1 MNAAMKSQRLD
12 DVSLMARLYRVVL
25 TDVAFHAGVKASE
38 ANRDIKYLTT
48 RLSSEGISFATKVLP
63 QLGKATLSA
72 FQSGRFTRPSSFKA
86 RGSGALPSFLYGLTK
101 QLFNN
106 DGLLKDLSTEDGV
119 DKAVWGI
126 EQICFLFYKYELPYA
141 PNLVEEK
148 YQNLKQVNDELP
160 KTLSDFDLD
169 YTDRTVLAL
178 AGTIIQDLMAD
189 VDLQTI
195 IPNCGPGSTATG
207 NVSRNEKI
215 SKIMRSSSVPGYP
228 KGIYGTYL
236 ELSETNCTSSRF
248 VPALWDDRVLEWDRC
263 STLHFVPK
271 DSRGP
276 RGISCEPMQ
285 NMWIQ
290 QGQRAVIED
299 AAHSKSR
306 GRINFK
312 DQMVNARLALEASK
326 TGEYATLDMKDASDR
341 VSIILVE
348 LLFGACDKILPL
360 LLASRST
367 HTRYKVGTAADGSP
381 IWETIK
387 LNKFAPMGSAVC
399 FPVESMIFWA
409 LAVASQLTNPNYQYS
424 ELGDPRKSTYVFG
437 DDIILPSSQ
446 AEYVMD
452 RMEHFHLR
460 FNRDKSFVTG
470 PFRES
475 CGCDAFLG
483 EVVTPIKLKTLF
495 PRSLRDV
502 SGFSAWNSYMNAFA
516 ASWMWNT
523 SFEIEKILTESLPL
537 RSGFPRTRR
546 RLGCFTAFTFSD
558 GISGE
563 VKPHYVDQRA
573 KDKYDFLMTTD
584 RFDKRRHQ
592 YISSLGDPQGSL
604 VKGWVIKPMRNPI
617 TNFDEDAGLFDW
629 LTQTVLSTSIDGF
642 LRPKATQNYLE
653 LMDSK
658 AAEGCLSPSLEIDTP
673 GAHEVMR
680 SCLTNQLRYGRI
692 IVT

>member
-228 KGIYGTYL
+228 KGIMELIWNFLKRIAHRVGLYLLYG
-236 ELSETNCTSSRF
+236 
-248 VPALWDDRVLEWDRC
+248 
-263 STLHFVPK
+263 
-271 DSRGP
+271 
-276 RGISCEPMQ
+276 M
-285 NMWIQ
+285 
-290 QGQRAVIED
+290 
-299 AAHSKSR
+299 
-306 GRINFK
+306 
-312 DQMVNARLALEASK
+312 
-326 TGEYATLDMKDASDR
+326 
-341 VSIILVE
+341 
-348 LLFGACDKILPL
+348 
-360 LLASRST
+360 
-367 HTRYKVGTAADGSP
+367 
-381 IWETIK
+381 
-387 LNKFAPMGSAVC
+387 
-399 FPVESMIFWA
+399 
-409 LAVASQLTNPNYQYS
+409 
-424 ELGDPRKSTYVFG
+424 
-437 DDIILPSSQ
+437 
-446 AEYVMD
+446 
-452 RMEHFHLR
+452 
-460 FNRDKSFVTG
+460 
-470 PFRES
+470 
-475 CGCDAFLG
+475 
-483 EVVTPIKLKTLF
+483 
-495 PRSLRDV
+495 
-502 SGFSAWNSYMNAFA
+502 
-516 ASWMWNT
+516 
-523 SFEIEKILTESLPL
+523 TESLNGTDVQPCT
-537 RSGFPRTRR
+537 SFQKIHAVQEESPVNPCKTCGFN
-546 RLGCFTAFTFSD
+546 
-558 GISGE
+558 
-563 VKPHYVDQRA
+563 
-573 KDKYDFLMTTD
+573 KDKEL
-584 RFDKRRHQ
+584 
-592 YISSLGDPQGSL
+592 SLKMQL
-604 VKGWVIKPMRNPI
+604 TLNPA
-617 TNFDEDAGLFDW
+617 DE
-629 LTQTVLSTSIDGF
+629 
-642 LRPKATQNYLE
+642 
-653 LMDSK
+653 
-658 AAEGCLSPSLEIDTP
+658 
-673 GAHEVMR
+673 
-680 SCLTNQLRYGRI
+680 
-692 IVT
+692 